1 MFFSNKKRTKK
12 VFLDYASS
20 TPIDSGVLHK
30 MNSYLE
36 SNFVNPRALYSQA
49 EEAKEEMKIAKSDIA
64 KVFSCKPDEIYF
76 TSGGTESNNL
86 AIMGIFY
93 AHQNKGFKPHFI
105 TTEIEHSSVLE
116 TFKEIESRGGEV
128 TYLKVSEEGLFSLDD
143 FKDSIKK
150 ETVLVSIAY
159 ANNEIGII
167 NPIKEISKVIKEWK
181 REKETNFP
189 YFHCDACQ
197 AVLYLSLDVSKNG
210 LDMMTVD
217 GLKMYGPRNCGIL
230 YIKNDVEIKSIIYG
244 GGHQK
249 GLRSGTEDVASVLG
263 MAYALD
269 LAENLKEEES
279 ERLLKIRD
287 YAIDKILQKFDGAS
301 LNGSRVQRLPNN
313 INICFPDKDAEFL
326 VVSLDVFG
334 IAVSYSSSC
343 NTLKEDSSSFVVKA
357 LGKKNCSGSSLRIT
371 LGRDTQLGDV
381 DYLVEKLEQIIK

>member
-1 MFFSNKKRTKK
+1 MFFSNKKDSRN

-20 TPIDSGVLHK
+20 TPIDPGVLHK
-30 MNSYLE
+30 MSLYLE
-36 SNFVNPRALYSQA
+36 SHFANPRALYSQA
-49 EEAKEEMKIAKSDIA
+49 EEVKEEMKIAKSDIA

-86 AIMGIFY
+86 AIMGVFY
-93 AHQNKGFKPHFI
+93 ANKDKGFKPHFI

-116 TFKEIESRGGEV
+116 VFKEIEDRGGEV
-128 TYLKVSEEGLFSLDD
+128 TYLKVSSEGLFSLEEL
-143 FKDSIKK
+143 KNSIKK

-167 NPIKEISKVIKEWK
+167 NPIKEVSKIIKEWK

-210 LDMMTVD
+210 LDMMTLD
-217 GLKMYGPRNCGIL
+217 GLKMYGPRNFGIL
-230 YIKNDVEIKSIIYG
+230 YIKNEVEIKPIMYG
-244 GGHQK
+244 GGHQR
-249 GLRSGTEDVASVLG
+249 GIRSGTEDVSSVLG

-279 ERLLKIRD
+279 KRLLKIRD
-287 YAIDKILQKFDGAS
+287 YAIGKILEKFEGAS
-301 LNGSRVQRLPNN
+301 LNGSRTQRLPNN

-343 NTLKEDSSSFVVKA
+343 NTLKEDSSSFVIKA
-357 LGKKNCSGSSLRIT
+357 LDKKDCSASSLRIT
-371 LGRDTQLGDV
+371 LGRDTRVEDI
-381 DYLVEKLEQIIK
+381 DYLVEKLEQVIK

>member
-1 MFFSNKKRTKK
+1 MFFSNKKDSRK

-20 TPIDSGVLHK
+20 TPIDPGVLHK
-30 MNSYLE
+30 MSLYLE
-36 SNFVNPRALYSQA
+36 SHFANPRALYSQA

-64 KVFSCKPDEIYF
+64 NVFSCKPDEIYF

-86 AIMGIFY
+86 AIMGVFY
-93 AHQNKGFKPHFI
+93 ANKDKGFKPHFI

-116 TFKEIESRGGEV
+116 VFKEIEDRGGEV
-128 TYLKVSEEGLFSLDD
+128 TYLKVSSEGLFSLEEL
-143 FKDSIKK
+143 KNSIKK

-167 NPIKEISKVIKEWK
+167 NPIKEVSKIIKEWK

-210 LDMMTVD
+210 LDMMTLD

-230 YIKNDVEIKSIIYG
+230 YIKNEVQIKPIMYG
-244 GGHQK
+244 GGHQR
-249 GLRSGTEDVASVLG
+249 GIRSGTEDISSVLG

-279 ERLLKIRD
+279 KRLLKIRD
-287 YAIDKILQKFDGAS
+287 YAIGKILEKFEGAS
-301 LNGSRVQRLPNN
+301 LNGSRTQRLPNN

-343 NTLKEDSSSFVVKA
+343 NTLKEDSSSFVIKA
-357 LGKKNCSGSSLRIT
+357 LDKKDCSASSLRIT
-371 LGRDTQLGDV
+371 LGRDTRVEDI